1 MKKTRFITRAL
12 AASALALVLGLS
24 SCHRA
29 DSGVFQAKSAYS
41 YKKNAKIGGFVIQG
55 IYDYI
60 GETKIV
66 LFQHK
71 KTGATVLH
79 IANDDVQ
86 RGFAIGYRTFAKDN
100 KGIPHVFEHATL
112 AGSEKYPSSNLFF
125 QMMEQTYSTYVNAA
139 TAQFFT
145 YYPSASLSEEQ
156 LMANFDVYL
165 NGLKNPVV
173 MKDERAMSREA
184 YRYVLENEGDELT
197 ATGAVYSEMKG
208 RETINELGFVY
219 TKQFMYPNS
228 VSSFRTGGNP
238 EDVLKITWQEL
249 KDFHDT
255 YYHPSNM
262 LCTFYGK
269 LDIAKFLQMLETE
282 YLSDFDKK
290 EIKLTDD
297 LYEPWTGFREKTF
310 DFPATEDSET
320 NNKSIV
326 NYSLRIDGVSD
337 HDSEIIGA
345 LLGMTFSKD
354 SSWIRTELRKK
365 LPGARMGF
373 YYTNLDLYPYMNF
386 SFSNVNESD
395 KDFLR
400 ELCDQALERVSQE
413 GISKTIFEECELQQ
427 RFDLIFENEDSE
439 PVTKMRN
446 FLYAWSVSGN
456 PLKMLEYIQAIFEIG
471 KYEGT
476 TLVQDFLKTKAIA
489 SPQKSLVVIRP
500 VKGLAEKKSLE
511 EKKFF
516 ADRKNSMTKDEI
528 SALVAYTKDFQTWS
542 EENEKI
548 NLIDK
553 VKAVSVQDLPEE
565 ADEVVPTD
573 MTDNGI
579 RVITAD
585 IGETDYFNAA
595 VYLDASTVPQ
605 DAIHDFIL
613 YAKLL
618 ESLPTKSYT
627 LEELENKLYT
637 TVYSSFEGATSIA
650 YKDSGYNP
658 YFLLSFTTLNEKSSD
673 AWKLLEEIIFNTDFS
688 DYNLIRSVA
697 GRLANSRKQSLLSNP
712 SGLGYTLAAIA
723 SENNDTLYNYYG
735 LNFGLLSYYEKVSAL
750 EDAEM
755 PKLVER
761 LKAAQKLILNKNGMV
776 FTCASSKSSI
786 EKNISLM
793 KDFAAN
799 LSAEKLE
806 KQRYVFEPLPKNIAA
821 AVTVNAAF
829 NYSMISRETAGNYE
843 VKGDMYPLTSLI
855 GDKFMIPTLRFKLG
869 SYGAYTG
876 INMDGIYEATY
887 RDPNVKPSFDFFRTI
902 PELLRS
908 VELTQDD
915 LDGYITSV
923 YSSLATPVPKRDL
936 ASSAFSS
943 ILSHTYE
950 QGKKVRIMKET
961 KQFSKESLA
970 EYARLYE
977 TLNEHAV
984 NVTVA
989 NMQTINE
996 NRELYDMVITD
1007 LLK

>member
-1 MKKTRFITRAL
+1 MKKSRFLKNFVIAFFSFSL
-12 AASALALVLGLS
+12 FFS

-29 DSGVFQAKSAYS
+29 EISAKNTSENVEI
-41 YKKNAKIGGFVIQG
+41 KKGDKIGGFSVKG
-55 IYDYI
+55 TYDYI
-60 GETKIV
+60 GETKV
-66 LFQHK
+66 VMFEHE
-71 KTGATVLH
+71 KTGAIVLH
-79 IANDDVQ
+79 IANNDVQ

-139 TAQFFT
+139 TAQFLT
-145 YYPSASLSEEQ
+145 YYPSASLSEDQ
-156 LMANFDVYL
+156 LMANFDMYL
-165 NGLKNPVV
+165 NGLKTPAV

-184 YRYVLENEGDELT
+184 YRYVLENEADELT

-208 RETINELGFVY
+208 RETITELGSFY

-228 VSSFRTGGNP
+228 ASSFRTGGNP

-269 LDIAKFLQMLETE
+269 LDISRFLQVLETE
-282 YLSDFDKK
+282 YLSGFDKK

-365 LPGARMGF
+365 LPGAHLGF
-373 YYTNLDLYPYMNF
+373 YYNNLDLYPYMNF

-395 KDFLR
+395 KDFLMA
-400 ELCDQALERVSQE
+400 LCDQALERVSQE

-427 RFDLIFENEDSE
+427 KFELIFENEDSE
-439 PVTKMRN
+439 PITKMAN
-446 FLYAWSVSGN
+446 FLYTWSVSGD
-456 PLKMLEYIQAIFEIG
+456 PLKMLEYIQAIFEIR

-476 TLVQDFLKTKAIA
+476 TLVQDFLKTKAIS

-516 ADRKNSMTKDEI
+516 AEKKNSMSKDEI

-573 MTDNGI
+573 KTDDGI
-579 RVITAD
+579 RIITAD
-585 IGETDYFNAA
+585 IGETDYFNAT

-618 ESLPTKSYT
+618 ESLPTESYT

-637 TVYSSFEGATSIA
+637 TVYSSFEGATSIT
-650 YKDSGYNP
+650 YKEGGYNP
-658 YFLLSFTTLNEKSSD
+658 YFLLSFTTLNEKAAE

-735 LNFGLLSYYEKVSAL
+735 LNFGLLSYYEKVAAL
-750 EDAEM
+750 DDSEM

-761 LKAAQKLILNKNGMV
+761 LKSAKKIILNKNGMV
-776 FTCASSKSSI
+776 FTCASSKSGI

-793 KDFAAN
+793 KDFASR
-799 LSAEKLE
+799 LSAEKQE
-806 KQRYVFEPLPKNIAA
+806 KQHYVFEPLPKNIAA

-829 NYSMISRETAGNYE
+829 NYSMISRKTAGNYD

-887 RDPNVKPSFDFFRTI
+887 RDPNVKSSFDFFRTI

-908 VELTQDD
+908 VELSQDD
-915 LDGYITSV
+915 FDGYIMSV
-923 YSSLATPVPKRDL
+923 YSSLASPVPKRDL
-936 ASSAFSS
+936 ASSAFTSV
-943 ILSHTYE
+943 LAHTYE
-950 QGKKVRIMKET
+950 RGKKVRLMKET
-961 KQFSKESLA
+961 KQFNASSL
-970 EYARLYE
+970 EKYAQLYK
-977 TLNEHAV
+977 TLNENAV